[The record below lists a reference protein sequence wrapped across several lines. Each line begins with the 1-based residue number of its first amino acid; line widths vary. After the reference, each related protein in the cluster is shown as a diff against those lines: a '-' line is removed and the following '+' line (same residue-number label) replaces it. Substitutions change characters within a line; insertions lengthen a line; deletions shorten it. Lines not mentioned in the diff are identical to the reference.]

1 MRKQVLILITA
12 IFLLSFAG
20 CGEQDQPSSNQPEDT
35 TMQMVGETEGT
46 QEERAQAFVDSIEQE
61 KSTMKTYKEIISQ
74 STNPSDCNVLI
85 DSYYRTACFNQVIV
99 NQVKKTYDTSLCDQI
114 EDQQIQRD
122 CMMIQPES
130 EN

>member
-1 MRKQVLILITA
+1 MVA

-20 CGEQDQPSSNQPEDT
+20 CGEQDQPSSSQPEDN
-35 TMQMVGETEGT
+35 TMQMTGDIDGT

-61 KSTMKTYKEIISQ
+61 KSTLKTYKEIISQ
-74 STNPSDCNVLI
+74 STNPSDCNVLT
-85 DSYYRTACFNQVIV
+85 DSYYRTACFNQVVV
-99 NQVKKTYDTSLCDQI
+99 NQVKASYDTSLCDQI

-122 CMMIQPES
+122 CMMIQPET